1 MTSTLHLP
9 IMPISYEVN
18 MLASFLHSDE
28 LSLND
33 SQKKLIGD
41 KLLKIHDNIHI
52 LNLQRNELV
61 DKLHELANCVRRDS
75 VQQA

>member
-1 MTSTLHLP
+1 MKSNLH
-9 IMPISYEVN
+9 IPISPITYEVN

-28 LSLND
+28 LGLSD

-41 KLLKIHDNIHI
+41 RLLDIHSRIHI
-52 LNLQRNELV
+52 LHLHRSELV